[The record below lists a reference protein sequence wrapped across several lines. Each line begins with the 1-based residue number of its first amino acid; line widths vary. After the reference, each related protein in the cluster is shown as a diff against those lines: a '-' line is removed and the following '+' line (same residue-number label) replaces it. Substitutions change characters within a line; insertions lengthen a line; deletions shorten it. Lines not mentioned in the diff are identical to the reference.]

1 MVADPTT
8 QQPDLASLLG
18 QSQTKA
24 SLGDIVGL
32 LQEMRAR
39 RESASKQSA
48 SPLAELLGGL
58 VGQGGVSAGG
68 DYKSAL
74 GGIIAAMEQDK
85 LRRNM
90 IGDLQSGKL
99 APLNQLQQQ
108 NGPQDA
114 GFLGDLQQLGIA
126 PEDFR
131 AILGLKP
138 NTPVAPTQAA
148 PSGPPMADPN
158 DPITQAIQNQNNK
171 TGQASAP
178 TPAILS
184 GMGAKMLPP
193 TRSAAPPI
201 DSGVSDILAQ
211 ILQRRNLAPST
222 SQYLGAR

>member
-18 QSQTKA
+18 QSQRPQ
-24 SLGDIVGL
+24 LGDILGL

-58 VGQGGVSAGG
+58 VGQGGVSSGG

-108 NGPQDA
+108 NGPQDT
-114 GFLGDLQQLGIA
+114 GFLGDLQQLGIG
-126 PEDFR
+126 PDDFR
-131 AILGLKP
+131 AILGLKAPTSVAPNP
-138 NTPVAPTQAA
+138 NTIPINGAA
-148 PSGPPMADPN
+148 PMGINPA
-158 DPITQAIQNQNNK
+158 
-171 TGQASAP
+171 TGASASIP
-178 TPAILS
+178 EGS
-184 GMGAKMLPP
+184 GMGPVNPHPMAPGDSSTMTNQVYGQAPTLPEGWFQAIVDAKLNPKKKKF
-193 TRSAAPPI
+193 
-201 DSGVSDILAQ
+201 
-211 ILQRRNLAPST
+211 
-222 SQYLGAR
+222 